1 MKKSIAIAIILVL
14 SFPVVV
20 EAKED
25 YVEKIMNE
33 VNEEMIL
40 NYLQTLESFGPRVT
54 GTQACWDAGNY
65 IYNEFKSY
73 GYETHF
79 FNWSLGSYSDR
90 NVVAVLPGE
99 RNDSIII
106 CAHYDSVPGSPG
118 ADDNGSGTAAVLAA
132 AKALS
137 KYKDKIKLTYTIRFV
152 TFSGEEEGL
161 LGSQVYARSLY
172 ENNSNVVAVLNA
184 DMIGYTRSQEGKEN
198 VIIFESDESKWIT
211 NVAIS
216 IAEKYSYLNL
226 KVYRYGAGANSDHW
240 PFMAHGY
247 DAVFFHEYEFND
259 YYHSSGDTVE
269 HMDIEYDTRVTKLI
283 VATLVQIANIEI
295 VDDRPPQISIQ
306 RPANYLY
313 IADREVME
321 TPMPIIIGKITIE
334 IDAMDEQSG
343 IEKVDVLVDNKLKA
357 ELENHPYKWTWD
369 EFAFFKHEIKATA
382 YDNVGNY
389 ANASIDV
396 MIFNLM

>member
-1 MKKSIAIAIILVL
+1 MKKGIAIAIILVL

-73 GYETHF
+73 GYETYF

-161 LGSQVYARSLY
+161 LGSQVYAKSLY
-172 ENNSNVVAVLNA
+172 ENNSNVVAVLNV
-184 DMIGYTRSQEGKEN
+184 DMIGYTRSEQGKEN

-226 KVYRYGAGANSDHW
+226 KIHRYGAGANSDHW
-240 PFMAHGY
+240 PFMVYGY

-295 VDDRPPQISIQ
+295 VDDVPPEISIQ

-321 TPMPIIIGKITIE
+321 TNMPIIIGKITIKM
-334 IDAMDEQSG
+334 DAIDEQSG
-343 IEKVDVLVDNKLKA
+343 IEKVDVLIDNELKA
-357 ELENHPYKWTWD
+357 ELTNRPYEWTWD

-389 ANASIDV
+389 ANATIDV
-396 MIFNLM
+396 IIFNV